1 MIDHLSSIVE
11 DFPGSAN
18 QTRCFSHTLNLSAK
32 AILKQFDI
40 PKAKSDGVLDE
51 ATQALAELAEDLD
64 LEERVEQETREI
76 EEDGGED
83 EPLHTWDNFR
93 EGLADDEI
101 RELEESVQPVRSML
115 VKVR

>member
-1 MIDHLSSIVE
+1 MIDHLSSTVE

-18 QTRCFSHTLNLSAK
+18 QTRCFSHTLNLLAK
-32 AILKQFDI
+32 AILKQFDV

-115 VKVR
+115 VKVH

>member
-1 MIDHLSSIVE
+1 ME

-18 QTRCFSHTLNLSAK
+18 QTHCFSHTLNLSAK
-32 AILKQFDI
+32 AILKQFDV
-40 PKAKSDGVLDE
+40 PKAKSDRVLDE

-64 LEERVEQETREI
+64 LEERVEQEMREI

-83 EPLHTWDNFR
+83 EPLHTRDNFR
-93 EGLADDEI
+93 EGLADDKI
-101 RELEESVQPVRSML
+101 RELEESVQPVRLML

>member
-1 MIDHLSSIVE
+1 MIDHLSAIVE

-32 AILKQFDI
+32 AILKQFDVL
-40 PKAKSDGVLDE
+40 KAKSDGVLDE

-64 LEERVEQETREI
+64 LEEHVEQETREI

-83 EPLHTWDNFR
+83 EPLHTWNNFR

-101 RELEESVQPVRSML
+101 RELEESVQPVRLML
-115 VKVR
+115 VKVC

>member
-1 MIDHLSSIVE
+1 MIDHLSKIV
-11 DFPGSAN
+11 DNFPGSAN
-18 QTRCFSHTLNLSAK
+18 QTRCFSHTLNLSAR

-40 PKAKSDGVLDE
+40 PKAKSGGVLDE

-64 LEERVEQETREI
+64 VEERVEQETHEI
-76 EEDGGED
+76 EEDGGGE
-83 EPLHTWDNFR
+83 HTWENFH

-101 RELEESVQPVRSML
+101 RELDESVQPVRSML

>member
-1 MIDHLSSIVE
+1 MIDHLSAIVE

-18 QTRCFSHTLNLSAK
+18 QTHCFSHTLNLSAK

-76 EEDGGED
+76 EEDGED
-83 EPLHTWDNFR
+83 EPLHTWNNFR

>member
-1 MIDHLSSIVE
+1 MIDHLSAIVE
-11 DFPGSAN
+11 DFPGLAN

-32 AILKQFDI
+32 AILKQFDV

-101 RELEESVQPVRSML
+101 RVLEESVQPVRLML